1 MQTTKTAKTTPAP
14 TLMDGFRPEW
24 TQDPYGL
31 YRILR
36 ERGPV
41 YWDDMMRAWV
51 VLDHADISKLGRDE
65 RLSGARVGDFHA
77 SLPPAAQAEM
87 EPLAHT
93 LSDMML
99 FNEPPRHTR
108 LRGLIK
114 PGLTPRFI
122 RSMRPVIQDLADS
135 LLDRVMEQGRFDVV
149 ADYSEPLARG
159 MIASLAGVPD
169 DAAHLLEDWQSL
181 LHELFSQSTRE
192 FGRLEG
198 LRTAFDLVA
207 ERRRAGV
214 ATDRFSEMIAGQIAK
229 EDFTDDEV
237 YANFL
242 LLIDAGQ
249 ATTTHLIANAVLAL
263 IRNPDQAER
272 LRRDPELSANAAH
285 EFLRYDSSVQFTT
298 RIATEPIE
306 VGGVRIEENQSV
318 ILVLG
323 AGNRDP
329 LRYEDPDTL
338 DVGRRAND
346 QLSFGHGIHYCLGA
360 ALSLAEIDIA
370 ISTLLRRTEDLRLVN
385 PEVDWLD
392 SINFRFLRNL
402 PVEFRQSGAGA
413 GA

>member
-1 MQTTKTAKTTPAP
+1 MTAANAL

-24 TQDPYGL
+24 TQNPYGL

-41 YWDDMMRAWV
+41 YWDDMMRGWV
-51 VLDHADISKLGRDE
+51 VLDHALITRLGKDE
-65 RLSGARVGDFHA
+65 RLSGARIGDFHEQ
-77 SLPPAAQAEM
+77 LPPAAQTELA
-87 EPLAHT
+87 PLAHT

-99 FNEPPRHTR
+99 FNEPPKHAR

-135 LLDRVMEQGRFDVV
+135 LLDRAMAAGRFDVV

-159 MIASLAGVPD
+159 MIASLAGVPE
-169 DAAHLLEDWQSL
+169 DAAHLLENWQSL
-181 LHELFSQSTRE
+181 LHELFSQSSRE
-192 FGRLEG
+192 FGRLAG
-198 LRTAFDLVA
+198 LRAAFDRVA
-207 ERRRAGV
+207 EERRAGTS
-214 ATDRFSEMIAGQIAK
+214 TDRFSEMIAGQIAK

-263 IRNPDQAER
+263 IRHPDQAKR
-272 LRRDPELSANAAH
+272 LREDPELSANAAH
-285 EFLRYDSSVQFTT
+285 EFMRYDSSVQFTT

-306 VGGVRIEENQSV
+306 VEGTLIGANQPV

-329 LRYEDPDTL
+329 LRYADPDTL

-346 QLSFGHGIHYCLGA
+346 HLSFGHGIHYCLGA

-370 ISTLLRRTEDLRLVN
+370 VSTLLRRTAELRLVN
-385 PEVDWLD
+385 SEVEWLD
-392 SINFRFLRNL
+392 SINFRFLKSL
-402 PVEFRQSGAGA
+402 PVEFRPAG
-413 GA
+413 